1 MSNLQQIIIVFHRA
15 ILQLMPIEDLGESFS
30 CNFDRPTKEF
40 FSVCGLILSK
50 DYFGW
55 TNEETIDHYLYD
67 IKIQYAL
74 KRKFENFA
82 LDLSLASVNSM
93 RILHYNPTFFRFL
106 PTNDAPAFF
115 NIFLISPEIT
125 PSCS

>member
-1 MSNLQQIIIVFHRA
+1 MAQKNNINYFFDTKTVQPNVGSYSKFVEQILNWYAFFYAKNPTGKAVARIVF
-15 ILQLMPIEDLGESFS
+15 P
-30 CNFDRPTKEF
+30 
-40 FSVCGLILSK
+40 
-50 DYFGW
+50 
-55 TNEETIDHYLYD
+55 
-67 IKIQYAL
+67 
-74 KRKFENFA
+74 RKFENFA